1 MDKYQKIDKL
11 GEGTYGIV
19 YKAVNKVSGE
29 VVALKRIRLDNE
41 DEGIPCTA
49 VREISLLKELKHPN
63 IVKLLDIL
71 HTEKKLTLVF
81 EHMDSDLKK
90 FIDSLGSSILNSPVH
105 ISFIFRR
112 AVRTAILPGEKY
124 E

>member
-19 YKAVNKVSGE
+19 YKAVNKVSKE

-63 IVKLLDIL
+63 IVKLFDIL

-81 EHMDSDLKK
+81 EHMDSGLKK
-90 FIDSLGSSILNSPVH
+90 FIDSLGSSIENS
-105 ISFIFRR
+105 
-112 AVRTAILPGEKY
+112 T
-124 E
+124 